1 MRNLGLAIL
10 SLMLL
15 PAAALAGRGDELV
28 HVSVLSDVSAVKP
41 GGTFMLGVMLKI
53 EAGWHVYWKTPGDS
67 GLPTKV
73 TLDLPSGFTAGT
85 VEYPVPTRQVMAGD
99 IVNNIYENQ
108 VMLLVPITV
117 AGDVPIGRAVTIA
130 AHVKWLVCK
139 EECVP
144 GAGEASISISMASDG
159 GAANG
164 ELFRQ
169 WEAQIPLADGSGVIS
184 APAVKIS
191 GSGAARHVDVSF
203 SWKGDVSEIEW
214 FVADVGEALL
224 KNVKLQTA
232 GNVTTISFDIEAPVG
247 TSLPGKMESVLA
259 FADASGI
266 RKGVEFPVSVDWE
279 NIAAVG
285 R

>member
-1 MRNLGLAIL
+1 
-10 SLMLL
+10 
-15 PAAALAGRGDELV
+15 
-28 HVSVLSDVSAVKP
+28 
-41 GGTFMLGVMLKI
+41 
-53 EAGWHVYWKTPGDS
+53 
-67 GLPTKV
+67 
-73 TLDLPSGFTAGT
+73 
-85 VEYPVPTRQVMAGD
+85 
-99 IVNNIYENQ
+99 
-108 VMLLVPITV
+108 
-117 AGDVPIGRAVTIA
+117 
-130 AHVKWLVCK
+130 
-139 EECVP
+139 VP
-144 GAGEASISISMASDG
+144 GVGEGSIAISTGSDSA
-159 GAANG
+159 AANG
-164 ELFRQ
+164 ELFRR
-169 WEAQIPLADGSGVIS
+169 WEAQIPAVDGSGIIS
-184 APAVKIS
+184 TPAVKIS
-191 GSGAARHVDVSF
+191 GIGAARHVDVSF